1 MPESSVRIL
10 RERLG
15 MTQERFAATFGFNLA
30 TLRNWEQGRKSPD
43 GAARVLLMVIER
55 EPEAVESA
63 VKYLQIQFQESLRS
77 LNPIT

>member
-1 MPESSVRIL
+1 MAESSVRIL

-15 MTQERFAATFGFNLA
+15 MTQERFAHTFGFPLA

-55 EPEAVESA
+55 EPETVREAVQMLPRHA
-63 VKYLQIQFQESLRS
+63 VRVG
-77 LNPIT
+77 